1 MKFHPYSEVFDLIEG
16 AAFDELVADIK
27 ANGLY
32 QKIWLYEGA
41 ILDGRNRFL
50 ACQRAK
56 VKPQTRIYKGKDPLG
71 FVWSM
76 NEKRRHQTDGQRVLS
91 AAKMATLRDGQKKSG
106 AQICAPSQEEA
117 AQRTGISR
125 RTLQH
130 GRKVVEKGSKA
141 LREAVAA
148 DEVSVSRAASVVDL
162 PKGEQLAAATRKA
175 ERKADPASEPF
186 DNGIPSYAPDEAEEE
201 AALERA
207 TAEIDKSTAAVMESD
222 DRFPALMAEI
232 KRLAGL
238 LSIAE
243 ASRDHY
249 QNQGGQAVRLL
260 KARDREIESLKKKL
274 AKAEAD
280 NEKLIERISIMEEAT

>member
-1 MKFHPYSEVFDLIEG
+1 MKFHPYSEVFPLLTGD
-16 AAFDELVADIK
+16 AFDGLVADIK
-27 ANGLY
+27 AHGLRE
-32 QKIWLYEGA
+32 KIWTYEGK

-50 ACQRAK
+50 ACKEAK
-56 VKPQTRIYKGKDPLG
+56 VK
-71 FVWSM
+71 
-76 NEKRRHQTDGQRVLS
+76 
-91 AAKMATLRDGQKKSG
+91 
-106 AQICAPSQEEA
+106 
-117 AQRTGISR
+117 
-125 RTLQH
+125 
-130 GRKVVEKGSKA
+130 
-141 LREAVAA
+141 
-148 DEVSVSRAASVVDL
+148 SVSRAFRGTAQEALAFVISMNVARRHLNESQRAVAANKIATLSHGGDRKSDQAANLPTQAQAAEALNVSERSVRTARKVEEKGSAALQKAVASGDISISKAASVVGL
-162 PKGEQLAAATRKA
+162 PKSEQLPAAILPKA
-175 ERKADPASEPF
+175 REPEPF
-186 DNGIPSYAPDEAEEE
+186 DNGMPAYTPDDAEEE

-207 TAEIDKSTAAVMESD
+207 TAEIDKSMAAVMESD

-280 NEKLIERISIMEEAT
+280 NEKLTERISIMEEAA